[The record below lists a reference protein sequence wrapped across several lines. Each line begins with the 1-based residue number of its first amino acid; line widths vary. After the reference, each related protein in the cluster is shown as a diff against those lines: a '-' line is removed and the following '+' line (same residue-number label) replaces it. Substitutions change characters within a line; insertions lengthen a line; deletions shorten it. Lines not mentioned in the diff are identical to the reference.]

1 MFTPDLFFSIPLPIL
16 LTGYASVLA
25 VAISKSGFGG
35 ALGALSAPLLLLVLP
50 PKMALAV
57 LLPIFL
63 ITDVMVVIA
72 WWKYGVM
79 RLVWVMAGF
88 AIIGQLLGWLLFDYI
103 DDNMLAVMIGLVA
116 LIVSG
121 RYLYRQFVPV
131 MAASAFSHRLLRRAP
146 VKRAAIWCGLSG
158 FSSFVSLTGGIPAQV
173 FLLPLKLHRTLF
185 VGTMCWYFLII
196 NLAKIPFFLELD
208 MFSAASIHL
217 TILLVPAIP
226 IGVIAGKWLVKH
238 MSDTMFYHVSHA
250 ALGVLGLR
258 LLYSYGPYILAG

>member
-1 MFTPDLFFSIPLPIL
+1 MLSLDQLLSIPLPVL
-16 LTGYASVLA
+16 LIGYASVLA

-63 ITDVMVVIA
+63 ITDIMVVIT
-72 WWKYGVM
+72 WRKYGVM
-79 RLVWVMAGF
+79 RLVWIMSGF
-88 AIIGQLLGWLLFDYI
+88 AIIGQLIGWLLFDYI
-103 DDNMLAVMIGLVA
+103 NDTMLAVMIGVVA

-121 RYLYRQFVPV
+121 RYLYRQFMPV
-131 MAASAFSHRLLRRAP
+131 AVVSALSHRLLRHAP

-173 FLLPLKLHRTLF
+173 FLLPLKLHRKLF

-208 MFSAASIHL
+208 MFSAHSITL

-226 IGVIAGKWLVKH
+226 AGVFIGKWLVKN

-250 ALGVLGLR
+250 ALGILGAR
-258 LLYSYGPYILAG
+258 LLYSYGPYMLAG